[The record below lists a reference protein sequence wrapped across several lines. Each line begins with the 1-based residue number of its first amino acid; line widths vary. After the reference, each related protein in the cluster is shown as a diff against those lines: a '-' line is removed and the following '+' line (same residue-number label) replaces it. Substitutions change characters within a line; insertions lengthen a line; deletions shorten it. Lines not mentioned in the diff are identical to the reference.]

1 MRGLAGRHAWP
12 TRPISF
18 QLAINADNVAI
29 AMNVPLRAPASA
41 PRRSWPVLLVQLA
54 IVLVVAAV
62 AAATFVL
69 SYAGVHAIAL
79 QSTVPSELARVY
91 PAVFDAV
98 LVIACLAVPA
108 LREARWW
115 TRWYTWLV
123 ILVIVG
129 VLGAMDA
136 VHAMNVALPRRDT
149 AGVIA
154 VLPWVLLLLAFS
166 LWLAVLRHFRGQQ
179 SRPAAWNG
187 GEVAAADGAAEPAA
201 SIVPLALPAPAVAAA
216 PSEAASAREPTAA
229 PEVPSLAAASEPA
242 GATKAAAPDEE
253 AAASEPGRQ
262 ALQQLAE
269 GPPPGDA
276 PQAPGERLQPDG
288 PASGAPAEDA
298 APPGH
303 ASADGPEPTRLD
315 LPALPAAGPP
325 PVLPAGPAAVPPAAQ
340 EPDFAAESPLE
351 ALLNGRRADAEE
363 RSDDDASVPGI
374 AYSTGPR
381 LRRVRSLPAPPVAD
395 E

>member
-1 MRGLAGRHAWP
+1 
-12 TRPISF
+12 
-18 QLAINADNVAI
+18 
-29 AMNVPLRAPASA
+29 MNVPVRAPASA

-79 QSTVPSELARVY
+79 QSNVPPELARVY

-123 ILVIVG
+123 ILVIVA

-166 LWLAVLRHFRGQQ
+166 LWLAVLRHFRAQQ
-179 SRPAAWNG
+179 SRPATGSAL
-187 GEVAAADGAAEPAA
+187 EVAEAGGAAEPTA
-201 SIVPLALPAPAVAAA
+201 SIAPFTLPAPAVAAA
-216 PSEAASAREPTAA
+216 PSEAAPAAAAADAPTAAA
-229 PEVPSLAAASEPA
+229 PEVPAPAVASEPA
-242 GATKAAAPDEE
+242 GPAEAAAPDAE
-253 AAASEPGRQ
+253 AVTPG
-262 ALQQLAE
+262 L
-269 GPPPGDA
+269 
-276 PQAPGERLQPDG
+276 
-288 PASGAPAEDA
+288 ASG
-298 APPGH
+298 
-303 ASADGPEPTRLD
+303 DGPERTRLD

-325 PVLPAGPAAVPPAAQ
+325 AGPPAAQ
-340 EPDFAAESPLE
+340 EPDFTEESPLE
-351 ALLNGRRADAEE
+351 ALLNGRSADAEE

-374 AYSTGPR
+374 TYSTGPR

>member
-1 MRGLAGRHAWP
+1 
-12 TRPISF
+12 
-18 QLAINADNVAI
+18 
-29 AMNVPLRAPASA
+29 MNVPLRAPGPA

-79 QSTVPSELARVY
+79 QSSVPSELARLY
-91 PAVFDAV
+91 PAIFDAV

-123 ILVIVG
+123 ILLIVA

-166 LWLAVLRHFRGQQ
+166 LWLVVLRHFRAQQ
-179 SRPAAWNG
+179 SRPAVWSAGEATGAG
-187 GEVAAADGAAEPAA
+187 GAEPTAPTA
-201 SIVPLALPAPAVAAA
+201 PLALPAPAVVAA
-216 PSEAASAREPTAA
+216 PREAGQPAEPTAA
-229 PEVPSLAAASEPA
+229 PEVPAPATASEPA
-242 GATKAAAPDEE
+242 GTAKAAAPDEE
-253 AAASEPGRQ
+253 A
-262 ALQQLAE
+262 
-269 GPPPGDA
+269 
-276 PQAPGERLQPDG
+276 
-288 PASGAPAEDA
+288 EDA
-298 APPGH
+298 TTPGH
-303 ASADGPEPTRLD
+303 ASAEGPEPTRLD
-315 LPALPAAGPP
+315 LPALPAAGPS
-325 PVLPAGPAAVPPAAQ
+325 AAQ
-340 EPDFAAESPLE
+340 EPDSAEESPLE
-351 ALLNGRRADAEE
+351 ALLNDRSADAEE

-374 AYSTGPR
+374 TYSTGPR